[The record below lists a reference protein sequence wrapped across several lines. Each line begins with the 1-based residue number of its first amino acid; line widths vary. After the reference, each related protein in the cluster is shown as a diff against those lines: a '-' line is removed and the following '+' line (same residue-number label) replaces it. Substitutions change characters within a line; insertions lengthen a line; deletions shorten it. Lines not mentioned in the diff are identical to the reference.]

1 MFVCFTEERAHKTK
15 VARAMGVKMQ
25 PGSSSSSETIPQ
37 TTTFSGLVETGEFTG
52 KPEKLWPAMSEE
64 N

>member
-1 MFVCFTEERAHKTK
+1 MEERAHKTK

-25 PGSSSSSETIPQ
+25 PGSSSSSSSSETIPQ
-37 TTTFSGLVETGEFTG
+37 TTTFSGLVETREFTG

>member
-1 MFVCFTEERAHKTK
+1 MEERAHKTK
-15 VARAMGVKMQ
+15 VARAMEVKMQ
-25 PGSSSSSETIPQ
+25 PGCISSSETNPE
-37 TTTFSGLVETGEFTG
+37 TATFSGLVETGESSG